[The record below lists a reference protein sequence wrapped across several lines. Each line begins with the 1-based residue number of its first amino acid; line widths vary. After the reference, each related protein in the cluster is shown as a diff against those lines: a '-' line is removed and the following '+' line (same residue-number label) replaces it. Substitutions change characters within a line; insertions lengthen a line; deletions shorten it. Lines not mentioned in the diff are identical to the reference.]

1 MQDVLKNIYFTICLC
16 FTVCVL
22 FIFSV
27 PFKCDDK
34 ERDVIKNDLRF
45 IGTCMFEMFRPM
57 KNSSDKKN
65 DWFPYYLVS
74 NSRWRW
80 REFEMQPPTNEEELT
95 SSAVQN
101 RSQLF
106 KSD

>member
-1 MQDVLKNIYFTICLC
+1 MPDVLKNIYFTICLC

-22 FIFSV
+22 FIFSVV

-57 KNSSDKKN
+57 KNSSDKKMR
-65 DWFPYYLVS
+65 LVPVLP
-74 NSRWRW
+74 RV
-80 REFEMQPPTNEEELT
+80 EQQV
-95 SSAVQN
+95 AVE
-101 RSQLF
+101 RV
-106 KSD
+106 